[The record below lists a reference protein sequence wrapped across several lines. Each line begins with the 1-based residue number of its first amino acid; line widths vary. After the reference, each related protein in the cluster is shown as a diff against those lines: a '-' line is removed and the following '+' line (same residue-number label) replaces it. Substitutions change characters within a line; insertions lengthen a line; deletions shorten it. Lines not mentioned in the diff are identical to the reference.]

1 VQISKVFTSQRFA
14 FWFVLILL
22 ATISFP
28 VALTLSSVRVSAF
41 RPVGEVT
48 SSNPTPHGY
57 TISLLIFVVPI
68 LLIAL
73 WFIPKQ
79 GIHISKRAF
88 WWTIWIL
95 FPLGGGLDFFFAQFF
110 LTFPNALATIGVP
123 APALGQ
129 WVPIEEYFFYFTG
142 FLVVLLLYLWLDGY
156 WLHAYSVPAFDARRS
171 SMNRLLGFHP
181 DSVVV
186 TALLIGFA
194 LIYKKFFTH
203 GEPGF
208 PGYFIFLA
216 LSVLLP
222 SMVLYPKVRA
232 VINWR
237 ALSLTGFMIALTSL
251 LWEATLAMPY
261 GWWGYQHTAMM
272 GIYVRAWGY
281 LPVEAVFV
289 WLAVP
294 YTTVIVYETVK
305 CWKASGKSARSA
317 FLGPKAP
324 ATPAPEN
331 VPSGERGTQ
340 GGANEKKDPPP
351 HKGQ

>member
-1 VQISKVFTSQRFA
+1 MRITKLAASPRFA
-14 FWFVLILL
+14 FWFVLALL
-22 ATISFP
+22 AMISFP

-48 SSNPTPHGY
+48 SGNPTPYGY
-57 TISLLIFVVPI
+57 TISLLIFLVPI

-73 WFIPKQ
+73 WFIPRQ

-88 WWTIWIL
+88 WWTIGIL
-95 FPLGGGLDFFFAQFF
+95 FPLGGGLDFFLAQFF
-110 LTFPNALATIGVP
+110 LTFPNARATIGIP
-123 APALGQ
+123 APALGVS
-129 WVPIEEYFFYFTG
+129 VPIEEYFFYFTG
-142 FLVVLLLYLWLDGY
+142 FLAVLLLYLWLDGY
-156 WLHAYSVPAFDARRS
+156 WLHAYSVPSSDVRRLS
-171 SMNRLLGFHP
+171 IDRLVGFHP
-181 DSVVV
+181 DSVVL

-194 LIYKKFFTH
+194 LIYKRFLTH

-222 SMVLYPKVRA
+222 SMVLFPKVRG

-237 ALSLTGFMIALTSL
+237 ALSLTVFMIALTSL

-272 GIYVRAWGY
+272 GIYVRAWGF
-281 LPVEAVFV
+281 LPVEAIFV

-305 CWKASGKSARSA
+305 CWKTSGKSARAA
-317 FLGPKAP
+317 FLGPRAAATLAP
-324 ATPAPEN
+324 ANRPAGNSHP
-331 VPSGERGTQ
+331 PSLPTNGR
-340 GGANEKKDPPP
+340 
-351 HKGQ
+351 

>member
-1 VQISKVFTSQRFA
+1 VWISKLAASPRFA
-14 FWFVLILL
+14 FWFVLVLL
-22 ATISFP
+22 ATVSFP
-28 VALTLSSVRVSAF
+28 VALTLSSVRVSAL
-41 RPVGEVT
+41 RPLSEVT
-48 SSNPTPHGY
+48 SSNPTPYGY
-57 TISLLIFVVPI
+57 TISLLIFVMPI

-73 WFIPKQ
+73 WLVFKQ

-110 LTFPNALATIGVP
+110 LTFPNAQATIGIS

-142 FLVVLLLYLWLDGY
+142 FLAVLLLYLWLDGY
-156 WLHAYSVPAFDARRS
+156 WLDAYSVPAFDAKRTS
-171 SMNRLLGFHP
+171 IDKLVGFHP
-181 DSVVV
+181 DSVVATV
-186 TALLIGFA
+186 LLIGFA
-194 LIYKKFFTH
+194 LAYKKLFAQAD
-203 GEPGF
+203 PGF

-222 SMVLYPKVRA
+222 SMLLFPKVRG

-237 ALSLTGFMIALTSL
+237 AFSLTLFMIALTSL

-272 GIYVRAWGY
+272 GIYLRAWGN

-305 CWKASGKSARSA
+305 SWKASGKSARAA
-317 FLGPKAP
+317 FLGSGGH
-324 ATPAPEN
+324 ATQAAAN
-331 VPSGERGTQ
+331 VPVGEARGQERT
-340 GGANEKKDPPP
+340 N
-351 HKGQ
+351 

>member
-1 VQISKVFTSQRFA
+1 VRISKVAASPRIA
-14 FWFVLILL
+14 FWFVLALL
-22 ATISFP
+22 AIVSVP
-28 VALTLSSVRVSAF
+28 VALTLSRVRVSAL
-41 RPVGEVT
+41 RPVGQVV
-48 SSNPTPHGY
+48 SSNPTPDGY

-73 WFIPKQ
+73 WFIPLE
-79 GIHISKRAF
+79 GIRISNRAF

-95 FPLGGGLDFFFAQFF
+95 FPIGGGLDFFFAQFF
-110 LTFPNALATIGVP
+110 LTFPNAQATIGIS
-123 APALGQ
+123 APALGN

-142 FLVVLLLYLWLDGY
+142 FLAVLLLYLWLDGY
-156 WLHAYSVPAFDARRS
+156 WLHAYSIPEQAAK
-171 SMNRLLGFHP
+171 RLSIDRLIGFHP
-181 DSVVV
+181 DSVIA

-208 PGYFIFLA
+208 PAYFIFLA
-216 LSVLLP
+216 ISALLP
-222 SMVLYPKVRA
+222 SMVLFPKVRG

-237 ALSLTGFMIALTSL
+237 ALSLTLFLIALTSL

-272 GIYVRAWGY
+272 GIYVRAWGF
-281 LPVEAVFV
+281 LPVEAIFV

-305 CWKASGKSARSA
+305 CWKASGKSARAA
-317 FLGPKAP
+317 FLGPRAP
-324 ATPAPEN
+324 ATPPPEIAP
-331 VPSGERGTQ
+331 VGEPPREGSARGMKQ
-340 GGANEKKDPPP
+340 HPPDES
-351 HKGQ
+351 